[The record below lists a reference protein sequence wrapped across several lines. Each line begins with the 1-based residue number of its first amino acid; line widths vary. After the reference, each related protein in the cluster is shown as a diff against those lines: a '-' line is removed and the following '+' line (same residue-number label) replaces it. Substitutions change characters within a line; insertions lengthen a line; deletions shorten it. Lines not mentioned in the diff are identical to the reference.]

1 MAVRRVGASAEGRP
15 RRSSRSSKDH
25 SSSYLEASQ
34 TKDVVTKTAWESIR
48 AVALALA
55 AVAVPLLLLQLK
67 FVKDFSGIIA
77 EDEYQACSGMATSCL
92 YVMVCVQMQA
102 RSRRTI
108 KSGSMVRRLS
118 L

>member
-92 YVMVCVQMQA
+92 
-102 RSRRTI
+102 
-108 KSGSMVRRLS
+108 
-118 L
+118 